1 MPSLDEPLGPED
13 LTRIVE
19 GIERSDQIIRAINRA
34 TRTGL
39 KLDSQLEQVR
49 EQRKQLMALK
59 NEYFPGM

>member
-1 MPSLDEPLGPED
+1 MPSLDEPLGQED